1 MTNYIIRKALSGDAP
16 RIAYVRITGWHQSYK
31 GIIPDAL
38 LDKLDI
44 DDDETRVRAAIEDI
58 TNKSLRFVVETEG
71 VVTGIGACG
80 PARGGHDEK
89 RAAVYA
95 IYLLDE
101 TKGRGIGSAFMR
113 HMAGAL
119 AEAGY
124 ESLEVGVLEK
134 NETARKFYEKLGGKL
149 KGNGI
154 FSYEGFDLPD
164 VTYFWDDIRVLMP

>member
-1 MTNYIIRKALSGDAP
+1 MTNFSIRKAVSGDAP

-31 GIIPDAL
+31 GIIPAAL
-38 LDKLDI
+38 LDKLNI
-44 DDDETRVRAAIEDI
+44 DDDEIRVRAAIEDI
-58 TNKSLRFVVETEG
+58 ANKSLRFVVETEG

-80 PARGGHDEK
+80 PARNGDDEK

-101 TKGRGIGSAFMR
+101 IKGRGIGSAFMR

-119 AEAGY
+119 IEEDY

-134 NETARKFYEKLGGKL
+134 NEPARKFYEKLGGKL
-149 KGNGI
+149 KGSGV

-164 VTYFWDDIRVLMP
+164 VTYFWDDIRVLTP

>member
-1 MTNYIIRKALSGDAP
+1 MTNYIIRKATRDDAA

-44 DDDETRVRAAIEDI
+44 NDDEVRVRAAIEDI
-58 TNKSLRFVVETEG
+58 TNTSLRFVVETEG
-71 VVTGIGACG
+71 VITGIGACG
-80 PARGGHDEK
+80 PARGSDDSK
-89 RAAVYA
+89 RAAIYA

-101 TKGRGIGSAFMR
+101 VKGRGIGSAFMR

-119 AEAGY
+119 AEQGF

-134 NETARKFYEKLGGKL
+134 NEKARKFYENLGGKL
-149 KGNGI
+149 KGCGI
-154 FSYEGFDLPD
+154 FSYESFALPD